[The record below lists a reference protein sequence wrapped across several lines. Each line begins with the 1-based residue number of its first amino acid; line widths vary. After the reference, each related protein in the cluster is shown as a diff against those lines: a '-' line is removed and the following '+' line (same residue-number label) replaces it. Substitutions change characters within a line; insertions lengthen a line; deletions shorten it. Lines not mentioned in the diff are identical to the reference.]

1 MTRAVQ
7 GAVRSV
13 LTDKEAS
20 TPNKFSPPASNATS
34 TSSSSK
40 RYKPGVYITYIVF
53 YISTEALSFTFM
65 NIYQYLI
72 LHKGRRKL

>member
-1 MTRAVQ
+1 MASGERGKEEAMTRAVQ

-40 RYKPGVYITYIVF
+40 RYKPVVYNPT
-53 YISTEALSFTFM
+53 
-65 NIYQYLI
+65 
-72 LHKGRRKL
+72 